1 PEGYEDAGSPHDGN
15 ARTRRA
21 SERYVILTSSSKHED
36 ADTIVSPK
44 TTSHKVDYPNP
55 HMHMGVEDVDA
66 SVVNEIVNTFL
77 PENDADAASLPGSG
91 AGASSLPKN
100 RAGTSSSAPNDGSP
114 IDYFFECQTIDTA
127 TAQDIYVPHW
137 DASLRNRHD
146 ADFLDLLNVN
156 SAQHAYMVSEL
167 CLRDCFFKAIVEK
180 AKGETAK
187 VIGLRKWVF
196 ELEVAVVTKLDEVAS
211 LTAQNAE
218 LLGTVSGLELVCDG
232 LKNQVAK
239 LEVDCESLRGEVV
252 GESKLRAEF
261 MSVQDAEAQL
271 IAQLNTGLDAHIVE
285 LNHDMDTE
293 LYPHMLTAVAGHM
306 WMIGHGLRL
315 AMMKRVW
322 RRALSMERLVDHWRW
337 LRPTMLGLKLITVLV
352 YYERGGSKDPRS
364 ISHEILLSDALA
376 VSRARCEKHKKA
388 HLEIGGPSVVTL
400 SLSSQGTSLAAT
412 HHHVSRA
419 DNVNDTFPFS
429 EPHDYLFDA
438 TILDKP
444 MDS

>member
-1 PEGYEDAGSPHDGN
+1 SGQLDVGAGSVPHPIEEFVSSSVTPTSEPEGYEDAGSPHDGN

-77 PENDADAASLPGSG
+77 PENDADAASLPGSR

-100 RAGTSSSAPNDGSP
+100 RAGTFSSAPNDGSP

-167 CLRDCFFKAIVEK
+167 CLRDCFFKAVVEK

-218 LLGTVSGLELVCDG
+218 LLGT
-232 LKNQVAK
+232 
-239 LEVDCESLRGEVV
+239 
-252 GESKLRAEF
+252 LRAEF
-261 MSVQDAEAQL
+261 MSVQDTGGSAHRSIEHWEGLEAGIEHGKAGRSL
-271 IAQLNTGLDAHIVE
+271 AVVE
-285 LNHDMDTE
+285 AYDVRVEAKYVAVVHDLE
-293 LYPHMLTAVAGHM
+293 NRGV
-306 WMIGHGLRL
+306 I
-315 AMMKRVW
+315 
-322 RRALSMERLVDHWRW
+322 
-337 LRPTMLGLKLITVLV
+337 
-352 YYERGGSKDPRS
+352 RGGSKDPRS